1 MEDRNPDLFFF
12 LPDDEILLQR
22 KILCAQDLAE
32 QIKEMKAAEK
42 RWESQASSPDFK
54 LSHKKPKKKKKKTIT
69 FLHCKNQFFLQ
80 VGSIL
85 LPVNCFC
92 EKDCSILLVL
102 FVCCCCGDSHDLDC
116 MILQS
121 P

>member
-54 LSHKKPKKKKKKTIT
+54 LSHKKPKKQKQTIT
-69 FLHCKNQFFLQ
+69 FPSLQ
-80 VGSIL
+80 KSIL
-85 LPVNCFC
+85 LADWEHFVACQ
-92 EKDCSILLVL
+92 LLL
-102 FVCCCCGDSHDLDC
+102 
-116 MILQS
+116 
-121 P
+121 

>member
-1 MEDRNPDLFFF
+1 VEDRNPDLFFF
-12 LPDDEILLQR
+12 LPDDEILLQT

-54 LSHKKPKKKKKKTIT
+54 LSHQKPKKKKKTIT

-80 VGSIL
+80 IGSIL

-92 EKDCSILLVL
+92 EKDCRIVVGLVCLLL
-102 FVCCCCGDSHDLDC
+102 LW
-116 MILQS
+116 
-121 P
+121 

>member
-1 MEDRNPDLFFF
+1 VFLVEDRNPDLFFF

-54 LSHKKPKKKKKKTIT
+54 LSHKKPKKKKKKKKKKPTNT
-69 FLHCKNQFFLQ
+69 
-80 VGSIL
+80 GSNL
-85 LPVNCFC
+85 T
-92 EKDCSILLVL
+92 D
-102 FVCCCCGDSHDLDC
+102 DT
-116 MILQS
+116 
-121 P
+121 